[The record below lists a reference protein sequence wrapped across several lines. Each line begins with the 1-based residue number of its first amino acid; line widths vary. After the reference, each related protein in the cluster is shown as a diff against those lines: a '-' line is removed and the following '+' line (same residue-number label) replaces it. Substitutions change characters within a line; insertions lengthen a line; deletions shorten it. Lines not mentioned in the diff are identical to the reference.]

1 MRFGQPPRASRR
13 ALVAAS
19 AVVVAAGLTA
29 VVVSQASAASSCTV
43 AYQFQTTWST
53 GATVNLNITNNGPA
67 ITSWTVGFTFPGNQ
81 QVSNGWNA
89 TYTQTGESVTAAS
102 LSYNG
107 SLATGAST
115 STGFNLSVSGTDTAP
130 TAITLNGQA
139 CNGGGNPPPTTTTA
153 PPPTTTTGGG
163 TTTTTPPTTTTAPP
177 TTTSTGTGNPPPHL
191 TNPFVGAKGYLNPDY
206 TAEVS
211 GVSGGALVSKWST
224 GIWMDKMA
232 AIAGGNGRLSL
243 TQQMDNALAQ
253 SASGPVTIEVVIYDL
268 PGRDCAA
275 LASNGEI
282 PATTAGLTTYET
294 NYITPIANI
303 FSQPKYVNSN
313 LRVVTIIEPDSLPN
327 AVTNTGLA
335 TCQAS
340 APLYESGIEFALNKL
355 HAIPNVYTYIDAGHA
370 GWLGWPS
377 NLPPG
382 AQEFA
387 KVARAT
393 TAGFASMDG
402 FISSTANYSPVT
414 EPFLPNATLQVGG
427 QQLNSGSF
435 YQFNPFLDEHSYDI
449 ALKNQLVA
457 DGFPSTIGM
466 LIDTSRD
473 GWGGP
478 NRPTALNSTPTTPD
492 TYVAANKIDQRS
504 FRGDWCN
511 QNGAGIGA
519 VPQAQPFGA
528 SDAIAAY
535 VWIKPPGE
543 SDGDFPSATHA
554 HGDPHCDPN
563 GTNTDNPNG
572 TGNVHPTGS
581 FPGFDI
587 PAGQF
592 FPAEFAQLVAN
603 AFPPLS

>member
-1 MRFGQPPRASRR
+1 MRFGQPPRMSRR
-13 ALVAAS
+13 VLVAAS
-19 AVVVAAGLTA
+19 AAVIAAGLTA
-29 VVVSQASAASSCTV
+29 VVVSQASAASGCTV
-43 AYQFQTTWST
+43 AYQVQNDWGA
-53 GATVNLNITNNGPA
+53 GATVNLHITNNNAA

-81 QVSNGWNA
+81 KLTNEWNA
-89 TYTQTGESVTAAS
+89 TYNQNIETITAAS
-102 LSYNG
+102 LSFNG

-115 STGFNLSVSGTDTAP
+115 DTGFNLSYTGTNVAP
-130 TAITLNGQA
+130 TAFTLNGQA
-139 CNGGGNPPPTTTTA
+139 CNGGGTPPPTTTTA
-153 PPPTTTTGGG
+153 PPPTTTTGA
-163 TTTTTPPTTTTAPP
+163 TPPPTTTP
-177 TTTSTGTGNPPPHL
+177 TTTGPPPPPGTHL
-191 TNPFVGAKGYLNPDY
+191 TNPFVGATGYLNPDY

-211 GVSGGALVSKWST
+211 GVSGGALVAKWPT
-224 GIWMDKMA
+224 AIWMDKIA

-243 TQQMDNALAQ
+243 TQQMDAALAKA
-253 SASGPVTIEVVIYDL
+253 ASGPVTIEVVIYDL

-282 PATTAGLTTYET
+282 PATSAGLTQYET
-294 NYITPIANI
+294 QYISPIVSILNQ
-303 FSQPKYVNSN
+303 SKYVNSN
-313 LRVVTIIEPDSLPN
+313 LRVVAIIEPDSLPN
-327 AVTNTGLA
+327 AVTNSGLA

-340 APLYESGIEFALNKL
+340 APLYEQGIEFALNQL
-355 HAIPNVYTYIDAGHA
+355 HAINNVYNYIDVGHS

-377 NLPPG
+377 NLPPA

-393 TAGFASMDG
+393 TAGFNSVDG
-402 FISSTANYSPVT
+402 FISNTANTSPTT
-414 EPFLPNATLQVGG
+414 EPFLPNPTMQVGG
-427 QQLNSGSF
+427 QNLNSAAF
-435 YQFNPFLDEHSYDI
+435 YQFNPFFDEHSFDN
-449 ALKNQLVA
+449 ALYSQLVA
-457 DGFPSTIGM
+457 DGFPARIGM
-466 LIDTSRD
+466 LIDTSRN

-478 NRPTALNSTPTTPD
+478 SRPKALNSAPTTPD
-492 TYVAANKIDQRS
+492 TYVAANKIDQRP

-528 SDAIAAY
+528 SDHVIAF
-535 VWIKPPGE
+535 VWVKPPGE
-543 SDGDFPSATHA
+543 SDGDFPSATHT

-572 TGNVHPTGS
+572 TGNVHPTGA

-592 FPAEFAQLVAN
+592 FPAEFQQLIAN